1 MTWQDNSHNGR
12 SRDHITRDSKN
23 NNNGNSLKKDSL
35 KKDSSNSLKDSERE
49 QLKQILQGL
58 KDHEFNGE
66 HRCKACSGFE
76 DKILPRDGKGDVEE
90 VEKHEILVRIADFL
104 EAGPHG
110 FAIAEDIFDE
120 VKYQIARYVIL
131 FEFNKTLPLS
141 TQLALWLDMKLQPKQ
156 RKRMERLIHHFFEE
170 EKILNSKKP
179 VSDTVS

>member
-12 SRDHITRDSKN
+12 NGDKTRQPHTD
-23 NNNGNSLKKDSL
+23 NNNGH
-35 KKDSSNSLKDSERE
+35 SLKDSERE

-76 DKILPRDGKGDVEE
+76 DKILPRDAKGDVEE

-156 RKRMERLIHHFFEE
+156 RKRMERLIHHFFEQE
-170 EKILNSKKP
+170 NMLHSQKP
-179 VSDTVS
+179 VSDTVL